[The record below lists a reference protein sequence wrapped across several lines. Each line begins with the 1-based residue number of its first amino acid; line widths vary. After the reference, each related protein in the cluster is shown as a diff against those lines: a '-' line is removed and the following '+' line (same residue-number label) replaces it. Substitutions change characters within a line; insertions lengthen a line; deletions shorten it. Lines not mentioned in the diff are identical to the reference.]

1 MIKKIINL
9 LEVIPV
15 NTWDHGFLESVKLQL
30 DKAYTLSDRQ
40 KEMIDKISKEYS
52 PEELAAEAAW
62 KENYGP
68 TQREVITICARYY
81 EGTVYYQDLVY
92 EVLNNKE
99 FIPSRKQFNKM
110 TENKYA
116 KRIVSAFSAKPK
128 YDLGTMIMLR
138 MSAPRQYS
146 GYFNLGLA
154 PDCARYAIVIENN
167 GFPENACK
175 GAKVYNVLPVGGKEA
190 FSIEERYLKK
200 ARIKRENKKNGN
212 EKETQ
217 EDSTGQW

>member
-1 MIKKIINL
+1 MIKTIISL
-9 LEVIPV
+9 LEVVPV

-40 KEMIDKISKEYS
+40 KEMIDKINKEHS
-52 PEELAAEAAW
+52 PEELLAEAAW
-62 KENYGP
+62 KENYGSEQKEIA
-68 TQREVITICARYY
+68 TVCARYY

-92 EVLNNKE
+92 EILNNKK
-99 FIPSRKQFNKM
+99 FVPSRKQFNKM

-116 KRIVSAFSAKPK
+116 KRIVSAFNAKPK
-128 YDLGTMIMLR
+128 YDLGAMIMLR
-138 MSAPRQYS
+138 MGAPRQYS
-146 GYFNLGLA
+146 GNFNLGVTS
-154 PDCARYAIVIENN
+154 DCARYVIVIENN
-167 GFPENACK
+167 GFPVNACK